1 MIPQTPLLYPL
12 TTHPRIRVLHRF
24 YHIHL
29 IQNDEV
35 YAVVVRNKDG
45 SETMWGRTTLDKLE
59 ALHTFREVS
68 EHIAR
73 ERIGGD
79 TNGRQPMGQPRPQA
93 AVDV

>member
-12 TTHPRIRVLHRF
+12 TTHQRVRVVHRF

-29 IQNDEV
+29 LQNDEV

-59 ALHTFREVS
+59 AIDTFCEVS
-68 EHIAR
+68 KHFIFKHIQ
-73 ERIGGD
+73 RIGGEAS
-79 TNGRQPMGQPRPQA
+79 GGKPMEQPR
-93 AVDV
+93 V